1 MPTYQ
6 KLQGI
11 TEYQQSTSI
20 KPDITPY
27 TYNWNNSIMDTL
39 CIITTEYKHKYEQLY
54 NNCKDNKLQNNT
66 TVCLSPLS
74 NLPNYK
80 FKSYLTEN
88 KLNIKNVRR
97 NSKPNALIISN
108 ALIKEYYYNEYNT
121 ATFYIIP
128 VDFLNLITTT
138 KKRNNTIKLEA
149 DFYFIEKQ
157 KLDNLKIYYPAY
169 YSKILEFETVTGTVI
184 SQDWGSKKAF
194 EYFDLFIDVI
204 SDNPL
209 YDIIFDHS
217 INDDINKGLVIDDD
231 IFVNLMNM
239 LKSSDGDN
247 HNLAR
252 EIIANCE
259 LEPSKPYILFL
270 LWKYEHLRK
279 TADNKNF
286 KFCLNTLKPLKS
298 AYYYTNME
306 ALLTTVIGKHPEY
319 TQAMFNCLKLYMNN
333 ENNKTIIN
341 EIIVS

>member
-6 KLQGI
+6 KLQSI
-11 TEYQQSTSI
+11 IEYNHSKNSNT
-20 KPDITPY
+20 KPVISPY
-27 TYNWNNSIMDTL
+27 AYTWHNTIMNKL
-39 CIITTEYKHKYEQLY
+39 NIITTEHKNKYAQLY
-54 NNCKDNKLQNNT
+54 DKCKDNKLQNNT

-74 NLPNYK
+74 SLPNYK

-97 NSKPNALIISN
+97 NSKPNVLIISDS
-108 ALIKEYYYNEYNT
+108 LIKEYYYDQYST
-121 ATFYIIP
+121 GTYRVIP
-128 VDFLNLITTT
+128 VDFLNAITT
-138 KKRNNTIKLEA
+138 KKSSTKLEA
-149 DFYFIEKQ
+149 DFYYIDEEH
-157 KLDNLKIYYPAY
+157 LKIFKTHYPAY
-169 YSKILEFETVTGTVI
+169 YNKILEFETVTGTVI
-184 SQDWGSKKAF
+184 NQDWGSKKAF
-194 EYFDLFIDVI
+194 EYFELFIEVI
-204 SDNPL
+204 NDNPP

-239 LKSSDGDN
+239 LKSSDADN

-279 TADNKNF
+279 TSDNKNF
-286 KFCLNTLKPLKS
+286 KFCLNALKSLKS

-306 ALLTTVIGKHPEY
+306 TLLTITIGEHPEY
-319 TQAMFNCLKLYMNN
+319 TQAIFNCLRLYMNN
-333 ENNKTIIN
+333 ENNKTIIK
-341 EIIVS
+341 EITVS